1 MPIETVAYTLLGLL
15 VGSFLNVCIY
25 RIPLGKS
32 IVFPGSACPDCG
44 RPVRPWD
51 NIPVLSYLLL
61 RGKCRA
67 CRRPISPRYPAV
79 ELLAA
84 LAFFVSIRTW
94 GLSSPTLVNSLF
106 LAAVIVL
113 VFTDYD
119 HRILPNKITI
129 PGTIAGIVLSP
140 WQDPAFY
147 QDNVSMAAA
156 SLFGNAAPAALPG
169 SDRCWAPPSAG
180 APVRRWFRVREAAS
194 APGARDGDV
203 KMMALV
209 GAFLGWPLALLTIF
223 AGSLLGT
230 LVGIF
235 LILFRKSNLQTK
247 LAFGV
252 FLGSPRLSPP
262 SGDWT
267 SSSGTSARP
276 DRGARFF
283 RSKPPRLI
291 RRA

>member
-1 MPIETVAYTLLGLL
+1 MPIETVAYTLLGLI

-51 NIPVLSYLLL
+51 NIPVLSWLLL

-119 HRILPNKITI
+119 HRILPNKITL
-129 PGTIAGIVLSP
+129 PGTVAGIVLSP

-147 QDNVSMAAA
+147 MDTVSVAAA
-156 SLFGNAAPAALPG
+156 SLFGSAAPAALPWVG
-169 SDRCWAPPSAG
+169 SVLG
-180 APVRRWFRVREAAS
+180 AAIGGGLLLAVGFAYEKLRRRQ
-194 APGARDGDV
+194 GLGMGDV

-230 LVGIF
+230 LLGIF

-252 FLGSPRLSPP
+252 FLGAASALATFRGLDFLGWYLGAPR
-262 SGDWT
+262 
-267 SSSGTSARP
+267 
-276 DRGARFF
+276 
-283 RSKPPRLI
+283 
-291 RRA
+291 

>member
-1 MPIETVAYTLLGLL
+1 MPIETVAYTLLGLI

-51 NIPVLSYLLL
+51 NIPVLSWLLL

-79 ELLAA
+79 ELLTA

-119 HRILPNKITI
+119 HRILPNKITL
-129 PGTIAGIVLSP
+129 PGTVAGIVLSP

-147 QDNVSMAAA
+147 MDTVSVAAA
-156 SLFGNAAPAALPG
+156 SLFGSAAPAALPWVG
-169 SDRCWAPPSAG
+169 SVLG
-180 APVRRWFRVREAAS
+180 AAIGGGLLLAVGFAYEKLRRRQ
-194 APGARDGDV
+194 GLGMGDV

-230 LVGIF
+230 LLGIF

-252 FLGSPRLSPP
+252 FLGAASALATFRGLDFLGWYLGAPR
-262 SGDWT
+262 
-267 SSSGTSARP
+267 
-276 DRGARFF
+276 
-283 RSKPPRLI
+283 
-291 RRA
+291 

>member
-1 MPIETVAYTLLGLL
+1 MPIETAAYTLLGLV

-25 RIPLGKS
+25 RIPRGKS

-61 RGKCRA
+61 GGKCRA
-67 CRRPISPRYPAV
+67 CRRPIPARYPAV
-79 ELLAA
+79 ELLTA

-94 GLSSPTLVNSLF
+94 GLSSPTLVNSLL

-119 HRILPNKITI
+119 HRVLPNKITL
-129 PGTIAGIVLSP
+129 PGTAAGIVLSP
-140 WQDPAFY
+140 WQEPAFY
-147 QDNVSMAAA
+147 MDAVSVAAA
-156 SLFGNAAPAALPG
+156 SLFGDAAPAALPWIG
-169 SDRCWAPPSAG
+169 SVLG
-180 APVRRWFRVREAAS
+180 AVIGGGLLLAVGFAYEKVRRRQ
-194 APGARDGDV
+194 GLGMGDV
-203 KMMALV
+203 KMMAMV

-230 LVGIF
+230 LLGIF
-235 LILFRKSNLQTK
+235 LILFRRSNLQTK

-252 FLGSPRLSPP
+252 FLGAASALALFRGLDFLRWYLAAPR
-262 SGDWT
+262 
-267 SSSGTSARP
+267 
-276 DRGARFF
+276 
-283 RSKPPRLI
+283 
-291 RRA
+291 

>member
-1 MPIETVAYTLLGLL
+1 MPIETVAYTLLGLI

-51 NIPVLSYLLL
+51 NIPVLSWLLL

-119 HRILPNKITI
+119 HRILPNKITL
-129 PGTIAGIVLSP
+129 PGTVAGIVLSP

-147 QDNVSMAAA
+147 MDTVSVAAA
-156 SLFGNAAPAALPG
+156 SLFGSAAPAALPWVG
-169 SDRCWAPPSAG
+169 SVLG
-180 APVRRWFRVREAAS
+180 AAIGGGLLLAVGFAYEKLRRRQ
-194 APGARDGDV
+194 GLGMGDV

-230 LVGIF
+230 LLGIF

-252 FLGSPRLSPP
+252 FLGAASALATFRGLDFLGWYLGSPR
-262 SGDWT
+262 
-267 SSSGTSARP
+267 
-276 DRGARFF
+276 
-283 RSKPPRLI
+283 
-291 RRA
+291 

>member
-1 MPIETVAYTLLGLL
+1 MPIETAAYTLLGLV

-25 RIPLGKS
+25 RIPRGKS

-61 RGKCRA
+61 GGKCRA
-67 CRRPISPRYPAV
+67 CRRPIPARYPAV
-79 ELLAA
+79 ELLTA

-119 HRILPNKITI
+119 HRVLPNKITL
-129 PGTIAGIVLSP
+129 PGTVAGIVLSP
-140 WQDPAFY
+140 WQEPAFY
-147 QDNVSMAAA
+147 MDAVSVAAA
-156 SLFGNAAPAALPG
+156 SLFGDAAPAALPWIG
-169 SDRCWAPPSAG
+169 SVLG
-180 APVRRWFRVREAAS
+180 ALIGGGLLLAVGFAYEKLRRRQ
-194 APGARDGDV
+194 GLGMGDV
-203 KMMALV
+203 KMMAMV

-252 FLGSPRLSPP
+252 FLGVASALAAFRGLDFLVWYLGTPR
-262 SGDWT
+262 
-267 SSSGTSARP
+267 
-276 DRGARFF
+276 
-283 RSKPPRLI
+283 
-291 RRA
+291 